1 MYLEEIRKEF
11 TEHVLPFWMG
21 LKDEKNGGYYGLLDY
36 ELNLDKKAVKGC
48 ILNSRILWFF
58 SNAYLCLGD
67 KKYLEYAK
75 HAFCF
80 MRDYCLDKDKGG
92 VYWSVT
98 YDGKPEDSTKH
109 TYNQAFAVYALSS
122 YYDASKD
129 KEALDI
135 AYGLYNV
142 IETKCRN
149 EGGYLEAFNKDYE
162 PESNEKL
169 SENGVEAGRTMN
181 TLLHVFEAYTELYRV
196 DGNKVLTDKL
206 KFMLDIFADKIYN
219 PEKRRLEVFFD
230 ADYNTL
236 IDLYSY
242 GHDIEAAWLID
253 RGLEILKDDE
263 YSKKIYPIT
272 EVLTAQVY
280 KEAFDGISMP
290 AECCNKVVEETRIW
304 WVQVEAMVGF
314 YNGYQRDSSHVEYR
328 DAVINLWK
336 FVKDK
341 FVDKRPGSCWLNE
354 VDKEGVP
361 FNKKPIVGPW
371 KCPYHTGRMCFELIK
386 RNADI

>member
-1 MYLEEIRKEF
+1 MCYF
-11 TEHVLPFWMG
+11 
-21 LKDEKNGGYYGLLDY
+21 D
-36 ELNLDKKAVKGC
+36 
-48 ILNSRILWFF
+48 
-58 SNAYLCLGD
+58 
-67 KKYLEYAK
+67 
-75 HAFCF
+75 
-80 MRDYCLDKDKGG
+80 
-92 VYWSVT
+92 
-98 YDGKPEDSTKH
+98 
-109 TYNQAFAVYALSS
+109 LSS

-149 EGGYLEAFNKDYE
+149 EGGYLEAFNKDFE

-196 DGNKVLTDKL
+196 DGNKELTDKL

-253 RGLEILKDDE
+253 RGLEILKYDE

-290 AECCNKVVEETRIW
+290 AEC
-304 WVQVEAMVGF
+304 
-314 YNGYQRDSSHVEYR
+314 
-328 DAVINLWK
+328 
-336 FVKDK
+336 
-341 FVDKRPGSCWLNE
+341 
-354 VDKEGVP
+354 
-361 FNKKPIVGPW
+361 
-371 KCPYHTGRMCFELIK
+371 
-386 RNADI
+386 